1 MRVVVVVGTVLLL
14 FITSC
19 SYVAGEAASNYAASG
34 GRTFS
39 YVESR
44 PLSSTLAG
52 HGTAIGVGII
62 LNSIAGM
69 WAVQEELKDRRKL
82 AFDCMM
88 SGGSEE
94 DCKIEASHRERIKR
108 IYFLSLNS
116 GQCTKSIWNPFAA
129 FNKCYDEAFSD
140 LESLAY
146 GKSLEEALYQV
157 YHDDK
162 LIDCMPDPLDYK
174 QNTDELKTIYFK
186 CKQEAEEFAS
196 KELADIKDKVREY
209 AKKVQE
215 SR

>member
-1 MRVVVVVGTVLLL
+1 M
-14 FITSC
+14 
-19 SYVAGEAASNYAASG
+19 
-34 GRTFS
+34 
-39 YVESR
+39 
-44 PLSSTLAG
+44 
-52 HGTAIGVGII
+52 I
-62 LNSIAGM
+62 LNSIASM
-69 WAVQEELKDRRKL
+69 WVVQEELKDRRKL

-88 SGGSEE
+88 RDRSEE
-94 DCKIEASHRERIKR
+94 DCKVEASHRERTKR

-157 YHDDK
+157 YYDDK

-174 QNTDELKTIYFK
+174 ENTDELRTIYFK
-186 CKQEAEEFAS
+186 CKREAEKFAS
-196 KELADIKDKVREY
+196 KELTDIKDRVREY
-209 AKKVQE
+209 AKKAQE